1 MNIVYSSSD
10 SYAPIAGVSIMS
22 LLHNNTDA
30 DEINIY
36 MIDNNIS
43 DENKKRFEN
52 LVDKIRQ
59 KYCFLSPVPTST
71 KMAGVDIES
80 RKMEHQH
87 IFSDCF
93 SARYCLI
100 ILTAVFILT
109 VTRLCVTPLREFL
122 GKQIW
127 KIRLLRQLTIAEVTV
142 IKPN

>member
-1 MNIVYSSSD
+1 MNVVYSSSD

-52 LVDKIRQ
+52 MVDKFGRNIVFIPRPD
-59 KYCFLSPVPTST
+59 LN
-71 KMAGVDIES
+71 KMAGVDIEVGRWNIS
-80 RKMEHQH
+80 T
-87 IFSDCF
+87 FSDCF

-109 VTRLCVTPLREFL
+109 VTQLCVTL
-122 GKQIW
+122 
-127 KIRLLRQLTIAEVTV
+127 
-142 IKPN
+142 

>member
-52 LVDKIRQ
+52 MVDKFGRNI
-59 KYCFLSPVPTST
+59 
-71 KMAGVDIES
+71 
-80 RKMEHQH
+80 
-87 IFSDCF
+87 
-93 SARYCLI
+93 
-100 ILTAVFILT
+100 VFILYLSTMMIPIT
-109 VTRLCVTPLREFL
+109 VRLIPSYNLCRNLNMLAWFPPVL
-122 GKQIW
+122 
-127 KIRLLRQLTIAEVTV
+127 
-142 IKPN
+142 

>member
-52 LVDKIRQ
+52 MVDNSAEILF
-59 KYCFLSPVPTST
+59 YSPPRSQQN
-71 KMAGVDIES
+71 G
-80 RKMEHQH
+80 R
-87 IFSDCF
+87 C
-93 SARYCLI
+93 
-100 ILTAVFILT
+100 
-109 VTRLCVTPLREFL
+109 
-122 GKQIW
+122 
-127 KIRLLRQLTIAEVTV
+127 
-142 IKPN
+142 

>member
-52 LVDKIRQ
+52 MVDNHIN
-59 KYCFLSPVPTST
+59 
-71 KMAGVDIES
+71 VDFIG
-80 RKMEHQH
+80 
-87 IFSDCF
+87 IG
-93 SARYCLI
+93 I
-100 ILTAVFILT
+100 IV
-109 VTRLCVTPLREFL
+109 
-122 GKQIW
+122 
-127 KIRLLRQLTIAEVTV
+127 
-142 IKPN
+142 